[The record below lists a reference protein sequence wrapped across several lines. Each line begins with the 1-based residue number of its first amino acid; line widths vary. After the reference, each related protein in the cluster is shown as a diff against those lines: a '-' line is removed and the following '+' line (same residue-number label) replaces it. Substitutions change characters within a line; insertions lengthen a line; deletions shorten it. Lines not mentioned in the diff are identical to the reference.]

1 MSVPGATF
9 CSHPK
14 DKHHTLSATA
24 ERKTFNKFTPN
35 AQLINI
41 YATKKGQQDTIS
53 LKQQFGTEIYS
64 KLPLFFLCIAYS

>member
-14 DKHHTLSATA
+14 DKHHTLSAIA

-35 AQLINI
+35 VQLINM
-41 YATKKGQQDTIS
+41 YATKKQQQGIIS
-53 LKQQFGTEIYS
+53 LKQLFGTEIYS
-64 KLPLFFLCIAYS
+64 KLPLFFVCIDYS